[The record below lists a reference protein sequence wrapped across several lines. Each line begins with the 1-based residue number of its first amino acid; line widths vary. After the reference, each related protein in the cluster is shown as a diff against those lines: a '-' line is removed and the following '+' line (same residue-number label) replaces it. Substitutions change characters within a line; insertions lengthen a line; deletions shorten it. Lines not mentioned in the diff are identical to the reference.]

1 MKYCNEYVC
10 LYVCLSTSISPEPQ
24 ERSLPILC
32 MLPIAVGQSSSSGG
46 DEIPWEGS
54 VFEVFFPI
62 DNAL

>member
-1 MKYCNEYVC
+1 
-10 LYVCLSTSISPEPQ
+10 
-24 ERSLPILC
+24 

-54 VFEVFFPI
+54 IFEVFFPI